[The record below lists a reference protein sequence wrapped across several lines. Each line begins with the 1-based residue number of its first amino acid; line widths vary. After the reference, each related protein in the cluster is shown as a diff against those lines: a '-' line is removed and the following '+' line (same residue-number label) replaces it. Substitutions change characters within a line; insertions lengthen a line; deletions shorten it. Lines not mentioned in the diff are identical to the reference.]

1 VLSVEL
7 RHLGGRLASGGFD
20 GAVSGIAGEGLV
32 MAVGIVPV
40 PEALAAVRAGTASII
55 DRLRPFASEQLVKT
69 FAERPVAP
77 EALYGDALTR
87 LREIGERWDPDGLIR
102 AAHGVRSPRV
112 LD

>member
-1 VLSVEL
+1 
-7 RHLGGRLASGGFD
+7 
-20 GAVSGIAGEGLV
+20 
-32 MAVGIVPV
+32 
-40 PEALAAVRAGTASII
+40 
-55 DRLRPFASEQLVKT
+55 
-69 FAERPVAP
+69 VAP